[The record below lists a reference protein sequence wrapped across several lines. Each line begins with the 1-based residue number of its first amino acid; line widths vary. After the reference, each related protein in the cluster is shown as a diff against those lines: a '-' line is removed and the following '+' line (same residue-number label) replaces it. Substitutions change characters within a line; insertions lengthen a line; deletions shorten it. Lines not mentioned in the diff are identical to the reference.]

1 MDIKEAGREAGF
13 GLSETILCILFEERA
28 ARFLGLADGT
38 SVFNFQLVLILPYG
52 CRRRCEAFSHL
63 LCVLLGE

>member
-28 ARFLGLADGT
+28 ARFFGIGRRD
-38 SVFNFQLVLILPYG
+38 FRFLI
-52 CRRRCEAFSHL
+52 FSWF
-63 LCVLLGE
+63 